1 MENKQMRLNTYVN
14 FSGRCE
20 EAFQYYEK
28 HLEAKTLGLFRWSG
42 MPDAA
47 KHTPPGMENKV
58 LHGRLEIGETQLMAA
73 DVPGA
78 EPMRSAYLTLTVGSN
93 EEAERIFTALSDGG
107 QVTMKMEETFFA
119 HRFGQCRDKFGIL
132 WMIIHQKPM
141 S

>member
-1 MENKQMRLNTYVN
+1 MKLNTYVN
-14 FSGRCE
+14 FAGTCE
-20 EAFQYYEK
+20 EAFQFYEK
-28 HLEAKTLGLFRWSG
+28 HLAAKTLSIFRWSG

-58 LHGRLEIGETQLMAA
+58 LYGRLEVGETQLMAA

-78 EPMRSAYLTLTVGSN
+78 EPMRSAYLTLTVDGSA
-93 EEAERIFTALSDGG
+93 EAERIFAALSVGG

-119 HRFGQCRDKFGIL
+119 HRFGQVRDKFGIL

-141 S
+141 V